1 MTWLSFKSRCYL
13 KTNDNTNPF
22 RKQILGELNVDL
34 TNMGIAAKDAAFHL
48 ATASTA
54 QKNKALA
61 IIADELEANSEVILA
76 ANAKDIE
83 LGREAGLTDALL
95 DRLLLNEERLTG
107 IANDVR
113 NVISLN
119 DPVGSEIDSKVLENG
134 MALSRR
140 RVPLGVVGVIYE
152 ARPNVTID
160 IAALCL
166 KTGNASI
173 LRGGKETFFSNMELV
188 KVIQSALEK
197 AELPAASVQYIEKP
211 DRELVA
217 QLLKLDEYVDM
228 IIPRG
233 GAGLHKMCQENSTI
247 PVIIGGFGIS
257 HIFIDE
263 SADLERSLNV
273 VENSKVQRP
282 SACNALDTLL
292 VHKAVAEEFLPKLV
306 ERLNGKVALVS
317 DASAKPLVANAAD
330 VRDAQE
336 GDFDTEWLSYTLG
349 VKVVADVKEAI
360 DHMRVHNAS
369 HSDAIMTNSLQN
381 SELFIN
387 SVGSAAVYVNA
398 STRFTDGAQF
408 GLGAEVA
415 VSTQK
420 LHARGPMGLEE
431 LTSYKWVGKADYLI
445 RS

>member
-1 MTWLSFKSRCYL
+1 MRQHQRHK
-13 KTNDNTNPF
+13 
-22 RKQILGELNVDL
+22 
-34 TNMGIAAKDAAFHL
+34 
-48 ATASTA
+48 
-54 QKNKALA
+54 KNAALA
-61 IIADELEANSEVILA
+61 IIADELEANLETILA

-83 LGREAGLTDALL
+83 LGRDAGLSDALL
-95 DRLLLNEERLTG
+95 DRLLLNESRLKA
-107 IANDVR
+107 IASDVR
-113 NVISLN
+113 NVIGLN

-134 MALSRR
+134 MSLSRR
-140 RVPLGVVGVIYE
+140 CVPLGVVGVIYE

-188 KVIQSALEK
+188 KVIQLALEK
-197 AELPAASVQYIEKP
+197 AKLPAASVQYIEKP
-211 DRELVA
+211 DRELVS
-217 QLLKLDEYVDM
+217 QLLKLDDYVDM

-233 GAGLHKMCQENSTI
+233 GAGLHKMCKENSTI

-257 HIFIDE
+257 HIFVDQ
-263 SADLERSLNV
+263 SADLDKSV
-273 VENSKVQRP
+273 DVIENAKVQRP

-292 VHKAVAEEFLPKLV
+292 VHQSIASEFLAKLVQRLSDKVEFVAEPKA
-306 ERLNGKVALVS
+306 KALMG
-317 DASAKPLVANAAD
+317 DAKQLREAVD
-330 VRDAQE
+330 

-349 VKVVADVKEAI
+349 VKVVSDVQQAI
-360 DHMRVHNAS
+360 THMRDHNAS
-369 HSDAIMTNSLQN
+369 HSDAIMTNDLFN
-381 SELFIN
+381 AELFIN
-387 SVGSAAVYVNA
+387 AAGSAAVYVNA

-431 LTSYKWVGKADYLI
+431 LTSYKWVGKANYLS
-445 RS
+445 RQ

>member
-1 MTWLSFKSRCYL
+1 M
-13 KTNDNTNPF
+13 
-22 RKQILGELNVDL
+22 DL
-34 TNMGIAAKDAAFHL
+34 TLMGKAAKDASFQL

-54 QKNKALA
+54 QKNQALA
-61 IIADELEANSEVILA
+61 IIADELEANAAQILA
-76 ANAKDIE
+76 ANAKDIQ
-83 LGREAGLTDALL
+83 LGRDAGLSDALL
-95 DRLLLNEERLTG
+95 DRLLLNESRLNA

-113 NVISLN
+113 NVISLH

-134 MALSRR
+134 MSLSRR

-173 LRGGKETFFSNMELV
+173 LRGGKETFFSNVELV

-197 AELPAASVQYIEKP
+197 AQLPAASVQYIEKP
-211 DRELVA
+211 DRELVT
-217 QLLKLDEYVDM
+217 QLLKLDDYVDM

-233 GAGLHKMCQENSTI
+233 GAGLHKMCKENSTI

-257 HIFIDE
+257 HIFVDD
-263 SADLERSLNV
+263 SADLDKSV
-273 VENSKVQRP
+273 DVIENAKVQRP
-282 SACNALDTLL
+282 SACNSLDTLL
-292 VHKAVAEEFLPKLV
+292 VHEAIAQPLLEKLVAKLNDKVTFVAEPKA
-306 ERLNGKVALVS
+306 KALMS
-317 DASAKPLVANAAD
+317 SATQL
-330 VRDAQE
+330 RDAQA

-349 VKVVADVKEAI
+349 VKVVRDVHEAI
-360 DHMRVHNAS
+360 DHMREHNAS
-369 HSDAIMTNSLQN
+369 HSDAIMTNSLCN
-381 SELFIN
+381 AELFIN
-387 SVGSAAVYVNA
+387 AAGSAAVYVNA

-431 LTSYKWVGKADYLI
+431 LTSYKWVGKANYLS

>member
-1 MTWLSFKSRCYL
+1 M
-13 KTNDNTNPF
+13 
-22 RKQILGELNVDL
+22 DL
-34 TNMGIAAKDAAFHL
+34 TNMGKAAKDAAFEL

-54 QKNKALA
+54 QKNQALA
-61 IIADELEANSEVILA
+61 IIADELEANSATILA
-76 ANAKDIE
+76 ANVKDIE

-134 MALSRR
+134 MSLSRR

-188 KVIQSALEK
+188 KVIQSALAK
-197 AELPAASVQYIEKP
+197 ANLPAASVQYIEKP
-211 DRELVA
+211 DRELVS
-217 QLLKLDEYVDM
+217 QLLKLDDYVDM

-233 GAGLHKMCQENSTI
+233 GAGLHKMCKENSTI

-257 HIFIDE
+257 HIFVDE
-263 SADLERSLNV
+263 SADLEKSLNV

-282 SACNALDTLL
+282 SACNSLDTLL
-292 VHKAVAEEFLPKLV
+292 VHEKVAAKFLPMIVERMSDKVTFVAEPKA
-306 ERLNGKVALVS
+306 KALMTQ
-317 DASAKPLVANAAD
+317 ATQI
-330 VRDAQE
+330 RDAAE

-349 VKVVADVKEAI
+349 VKVVADVKDAI

-369 HSDAIMTNSLQN
+369 HSDAIMTNSLIN

-398 STRFTDGAQF
+398 ATRFTDGAQF

-431 LTSYKWVGKADYLI
+431 LTSYKWVGKANYLA

>member
-1 MTWLSFKSRCYL
+1 
-13 KTNDNTNPF
+13 
-22 RKQILGELNVDL
+22 
-34 TNMGIAAKDAAFHL
+34 MGQAAKQAAYQL
-48 ATASTA
+48 AVAPTA

-61 IIADELEANSEVILA
+61 YMAEALEANTENILV
-76 ANAKDIE
+76 ANEKDITA
-83 LGREAGLTDALL
+83 GRQAGLSDAML
-95 DRLLLNEERLTG
+95 DRLLLTSQRLAD

-113 NVISLN
+113 NVTNLN

-134 MALSRR
+134 MSLARR

-173 LRGGKETFFSNMELV
+173 LRGSKETFFSNMELV
-188 KVIQSALEK
+188 KVIQLALEK
-197 AELPAASVQYIEKP
+197 AGLPQAAVQYISQP
-211 DRELVA
+211 DRELVS
-217 QLLKLDEYVDM
+217 QLLKLDDYVDM

-233 GAGLHKMCQENSTI
+233 GAGLHKMCKENSTI

-257 HIFIDE
+257 HIFVDQ
-263 SADLERSLNV
+263 SADLAKSV
-273 VENSKVQRP
+273 QVIENAKVQRP

-292 VHKAVAEEFLPKLV
+292 VHQDVAAQLLPMLSKQINQQV
-306 ERLNGKVALVS
+306 TFVV
-317 DASAKPLVANAAD
+317 DDSAKAYLADADNQRAAQ
-330 VRDAQE
+330 A

-349 VKVVADVKEAI
+349 IKVVADIEQAI
-360 DHMRVHNAS
+360 EHMQIHNAS
-369 HSDAIMTNSLQN
+369 HSDAIMTESLRN
-381 SELFIN
+381 AELFIN
-387 SVGSAAVYVNA
+387 SAGSAAVYVNA

-431 LTSYKWVGKADYLI
+431 LTSYKWVGKADYLS

>member
-1 MTWLSFKSRCYL
+1 M
-13 KTNDNTNPF
+13 
-22 RKQILGELNVDL
+22 DL
-34 TNMGIAAKDAAFHL
+34 TIMGAAAKEAAFHL

-54 QKNKALA
+54 QKNQALA
-61 IIADELEANSEVILA
+61 IIADELEANADTILA
-76 ANAKDIE
+76 ANAKDIQ
-83 LGREAGLTDALL
+83 LGREAGLTEALL
-95 DRLLLNEERLTG
+95 DRLLLNPARLAG
-107 IANDVR
+107 IASDVR

-134 MALSRR
+134 MSLARR

-173 LRGGKETFFSNMELV
+173 LRGGKETFHSNMELV
-188 KVIQSALEK
+188 KVIQAALEK
-197 AELPAASVQYIEKP
+197 AHLPAASVQYIEKP
-211 DRELVA
+211 DRELVS
-217 QLLKLDEYVDM
+217 QLLKLDQYVDM

-233 GAGLHKMCQENSTI
+233 GAGLHRMCKENSTI

-257 HIFIDE
+257 HIFVDQ
-263 SADLERSLNV
+263 SADLEKSLAV
-273 VENSKVQRP
+273 VENAKAQRP

-292 VHKAVAEEFLPKLV
+292 VHQAVADAFLPMLAARLKDKV
-306 ERLNGKVALVS
+306 E
-317 DASAKPLVANAAD
+317 LVAEPKAKAKLAGVD
-330 VRDAQE
+330 VRDATE

-349 VKVVADVKEAI
+349 VKVVTDIAEAI

-369 HSDAIMTNSLQN
+369 HSDAIMTNSLEN
-381 SELFIN
+381 AERFIN
-387 SVGSAAVYVNA
+387 SVDSAAVYVNA

-431 LTSYKWVGKADYLI
+431 LTSYKWVGKANYLA

>member
-1 MTWLSFKSRCYL
+1 M
-13 KTNDNTNPF
+13 
-22 RKQILGELNVDL
+22 DL
-34 TNMGIAAKDAAFHL
+34 TNMGKAAKDAAFEL

-54 QKNKALA
+54 QKNQALA
-61 IIADELEANSEVILA
+61 IIADELEANSAAILA

-134 MALSRR
+134 MSLSRR

-188 KVIQSALEK
+188 KVIQSALAK
-197 AELPAASVQYIEKP
+197 ANLPAASVQYIEKP
-211 DRELVA
+211 DRELVS
-217 QLLKLDEYVDM
+217 QLLKLDDYVDM

-233 GAGLHKMCQENSTI
+233 GAGLHKMCKENSTI

-257 HIFIDE
+257 HIFVDE
-263 SADLERSLNV
+263 SADLEKSLNV

-282 SACNALDTLL
+282 SACNSLDTLL
-292 VHKAVAEEFLPKLV
+292 VHEKVAAKFLPMIVERMSDKVTFVAEPKA
-306 ERLNGKVALVS
+306 KALM
-317 DASAKPLVANAAD
+317 AQATQI
-330 VRDAQE
+330 RDAVE

-349 VKVVADVKEAI
+349 VKVVADVKDAI
-360 DHMRVHNAS
+360 EHMRVHNAS
-369 HSDAIMTNSLQN
+369 HSDAIMTNSLIN

-398 STRFTDGAQF
+398 ATRFTDGAQF

-431 LTSYKWVGKADYLI
+431 LTSYKWVGKANYLA

>member
-1 MTWLSFKSRCYL
+1 M
-13 KTNDNTNPF
+13 
-22 RKQILGELNVDL
+22 DL
-34 TNMGIAAKDAAFHL
+34 TNMGKAAKDAAFEL

-54 QKNKALA
+54 QKNQALA
-61 IIADELEANSEVILA
+61 IIADELEANSAAILA

-134 MALSRR
+134 MSLSRR

-188 KVIQSALEK
+188 KVIQSALAK
-197 AELPAASVQYIEKP
+197 ANLPAASVQYIEKP
-211 DRELVA
+211 DRELVS
-217 QLLKLDEYVDM
+217 QLLKLDDYVDM

-233 GAGLHKMCQENSTI
+233 GAGLHKMCKENSTI

-257 HIFIDE
+257 HIFVDE
-263 SADLERSLNV
+263 SADLEKSLNV

-282 SACNALDTLL
+282 SACNSLDTLL
-292 VHKAVAEEFLPKLV
+292 VHEKVAAKFLPMIVERMSDKVTFVAEPKA
-306 ERLNGKVALVS
+306 KALM
-317 DASAKPLVANAAD
+317 AQATQI
-330 VRDAQE
+330 RDAVE

-349 VKVVADVKEAI
+349 VKVVADVKDAI
-360 DHMRVHNAS
+360 EHMRVHNAS
-369 HSDAIMTNSLQN
+369 HSDAIMTNSLIN

-398 STRFTDGAQF
+398 ATRFTDGAQF

-431 LTSYKWVGKADYLI
+431 LTSYKWVGKANYLAC
-445 RS
+445 S

>member
-1 MTWLSFKSRCYL
+1 M
-13 KTNDNTNPF
+13 
-22 RKQILGELNVDL
+22 DL
-34 TNMGIAAKDAAFHL
+34 TIMGKAAKDAAFQL

-54 QKNKALA
+54 QKNQALS
-61 IIADELEANSEVILA
+61 IIADELEANAEVILA

-83 LGREAGLTDALL
+83 AGREAGLTDALL
-95 DRLLLNEERLTG
+95 DRLLLNKERLTG

-134 MALSRR
+134 MSLSRR

-188 KVIQSALEK
+188 KVIQSALKK
-197 AELPAASVQYIEKP
+197 AQLPAASVQYIEKP
-211 DRELVA
+211 DRELVS
-217 QLLKLDEYVDM
+217 QLLKLDDYVDM

-233 GAGLHKMCQENSTI
+233 GAGLHKMCKENSTI

-257 HIFIDE
+257 HIYVDQ
-263 SADLERSLNV
+263 SADLDKSV
-273 VENSKVQRP
+273 DVIENAKVQRP

-292 VHKAVAEEFLPKLV
+292 VHEAVAESFLEKLAAK
-306 ERLNGKVALVS
+306 LSDKVAFVAEPKAKAYLTQ
-317 DASAKPLVANAAD
+317 ASD
-330 VRDAQE
+330 VRDAKE

-349 VKVVADVKEAI
+349 VKVVKDVDEAI
-360 DHMRVHNAS
+360 DHMREHNAS
-369 HSDAIMTNSLQN
+369 HSDAIMTNDLFN
-381 SELFIN
+381 AEKFIN
-387 SVGSAAVYVNA
+387 SAGSAAVYVNA

-431 LTSYKWVGKADYLI
+431 LTSYKWVGKANYLS
-445 RS
+445 RK

>member
-1 MTWLSFKSRCYL
+1 
-13 KTNDNTNPF
+13 
-22 RKQILGELNVDL
+22 
-34 TNMGIAAKDAAFHL
+34 MGIAAKDAAFHL

-61 IIADELEANSEVILA
+61 IIADELEANAATILE

-119 DPVGSEIDSKVLENG
+119 DPVGSEMDSKVLENG
-134 MALSRR
+134 MSLSRR

-211 DRELVA
+211 DRELVS
-217 QLLKLDEYVDM
+217 QLLKLDDYVDM

-233 GAGLHKMCQENSTI
+233 GAGLHKMCKENSTI

-257 HIFIDE
+257 HIFVDE
-263 SADLERSLNV
+263 SADLEKSVDV

-282 SACNALDTLL
+282 SACNSLDTLL
-292 VHKAVAEEFLPKLV
+292 VHEAVAEAFLAKLTQ
-306 ERLNGKVALVS
+306 RLSGKVTLVA
-317 DASAKPLVANAAD
+317 DTSAKSLIAGFEYQ
-330 VRDAQE
+330 RDAVE

-349 VKVVADVKEAI
+349 VKVVADVAEAI

-369 HSDAIMTNSLQN
+369 HSDAIMTNSLES
-381 SELFIN
+381 SERFIN

-431 LTSYKWVGKADYLI
+431 LTSYKWVGKANYLV
-445 RS
+445 RG

>member
-1 MTWLSFKSRCYL
+1 M
-13 KTNDNTNPF
+13 
-22 RKQILGELNVDL
+22 DL
-34 TNMGIAAKDAAFHL
+34 TIMGKAAKQAAFQL
-48 ATASTA
+48 ATVSTT
-54 QKNKALA
+54 QKNNALA
-61 IIADELEANSEVILA
+61 IIADELEAQSAAILK
-76 ANAKDIE
+76 ANAQDIE
-83 LGREAGLTDALL
+83 LARQAGLNDAML
-95 DRLLLNEERLTG
+95 DRLLLNESRLQA

-113 NVISLN
+113 NVINLN
-119 DPVGSEIDSKVLENG
+119 DPVGSEIDSRVLENG
-134 MALSRR
+134 LSLSRR

-173 LRGGKETFFSNMELV
+173 LRGGKETFFSNMALV
-188 KVIQSALEK
+188 NVIQSALEK
-197 AELPAASVQYIEKP
+197 AQLPAAAVQYIEKP
-211 DRELVA
+211 DRELVS

-233 GAGLHKMCQENSTI
+233 GASLHKMCKENSTI

-257 HIFIDE
+257 HIFVDQ
-263 SADLERSLNV
+263 SADLDKS
-273 VENSKVQRP
+273 VEVIENAKIQRP

-292 VHKAVAEEFLPKLV
+292 VHQAIASEFLAKLV
-306 ERLNGKVALVS
+306 LRLNDQVS
-317 DASAKPLVANAAD
+317 FVVEPKAQACMSHAKQLREAV
-330 VRDAQE
+330 E

-349 VKVVADVKEAI
+349 VKVVDDVQQAI
-360 DHMRVHNAS
+360 EHMREHNAS
-369 HSDAIMTNSLQN
+369 HSDAIMTNDLFN
-381 SELFIN
+381 AELFIN
-387 SVGSAAVYVNA
+387 SAGSAAVYVNA

-431 LTSYKWVGKADYLI
+431 LTSYKWVGKANYLS
-445 RS
+445 RR

>member
-1 MTWLSFKSRCYL
+1 
-13 KTNDNTNPF
+13 
-22 RKQILGELNVDL
+22 
-34 TNMGIAAKDAAFHL
+34 MGKAAKDAAFEL
-48 ATASTA
+48 TTASTA
-54 QKNKALA
+54 QKNQALA
-61 IIADELEANSEVILA
+61 IIADELEANSAAILA

-134 MALSRR
+134 MSLSRR

-188 KVIQSALEK
+188 KVIQSALAK
-197 AELPAASVQYIEKP
+197 ANLPAASVQYIEKP
-211 DRELVA
+211 DRELVS
-217 QLLKLDEYVDM
+217 QLLKLDDYVDM

-233 GAGLHKMCQENSTI
+233 GAGLHKMCKENSTI

-257 HIFIDE
+257 HIFVDE
-263 SADLERSLNV
+263 SADLEKSLNV

-282 SACNALDTLL
+282 SACNSLDTLL
-292 VHKAVAEEFLPKLV
+292 VHEKVAAKFLPMIVERMNDKVTFVAEPKA
-306 ERLNGKVALVS
+306 KALM
-317 DASAKPLVANAAD
+317 AQATQI
-330 VRDAQE
+330 RDAAE

-349 VKVVADVKEAI
+349 VKVVADVKDAI

-369 HSDAIMTNSLQN
+369 HSDAIMTNSLIN

-398 STRFTDGAQF
+398 ATRFTDGAQF

-431 LTSYKWVGKADYLI
+431 LTSYKWVGKANYLA

>member
-1 MTWLSFKSRCYL
+1 M
-13 KTNDNTNPF
+13 
-22 RKQILGELNVDL
+22 DL
-34 TNMGIAAKDAAFHL
+34 TNMGKAAKGAAFEL

-54 QKNKALA
+54 QKTQALA
-61 IIADELEANSEVILA
+61 IIADELEANSAAILA

-134 MALSRR
+134 MSLSRR

-188 KVIQSALEK
+188 KVIQSALAK
-197 AELPAASVQYIEKP
+197 ANLPAASVQYIEKP
-211 DRELVA
+211 DRELVS
-217 QLLKLDEYVDM
+217 QLLKLDDYVDM

-233 GAGLHKMCQENSTI
+233 GAGLHKMCKENSTI

-257 HIFIDE
+257 HIFVDE
-263 SADLERSLNV
+263 SADLEKSLNV

-282 SACNALDTLL
+282 SACNSLDTLL
-292 VHKAVAEEFLPKLV
+292 VHEKVAAKFLPMIVERMSDKVTFVAEPKA
-306 ERLNGKVALVS
+306 KALM
-317 DASAKPLVANAAD
+317 AQATQI
-330 VRDAQE
+330 RDAVE

-369 HSDAIMTNSLQN
+369 HSDAIMTNSLIN

-398 STRFTDGAQF
+398 ATRFTDGAQF

-431 LTSYKWVGKADYLI
+431 LTSYKWVGKANYLA

>member
-1 MTWLSFKSRCYL
+1 M
-13 KTNDNTNPF
+13 
-22 RKQILGELNVDL
+22 DL

-61 IIADELEANSEVILA
+61 IIADELEANAATILE

-119 DPVGSEIDSKVLENG
+119 DPVGSEMDSKVLENG
-134 MALSRR
+134 MSLSRR

-211 DRELVA
+211 DRELVS
-217 QLLKLDEYVDM
+217 QLLKLDDYVDM

-233 GAGLHKMCQENSTI
+233 GAGLHKMCKENSTI

-257 HIFIDE
+257 HIFVDE
-263 SADLERSLNV
+263 SADLEKSVDV

-282 SACNALDTLL
+282 SACNSLDTLL
-292 VHKAVAEEFLPKLV
+292 VHEAVAEAFLAKLTQ
-306 ERLNGKVALVS
+306 RLSGKVTLVA
-317 DASAKPLVANAAD
+317 DTSAKSLIAGFEYQ
-330 VRDAQE
+330 RDAVE

-349 VKVVADVKEAI
+349 VKVVADVAEAI

-369 HSDAIMTNSLQN
+369 HSDAIMTNSLES
-381 SELFIN
+381 SERFIN

-431 LTSYKWVGKADYLI
+431 LTSYKWVGKANYLV
-445 RS
+445 RG

>member
-1 MTWLSFKSRCYL
+1 M
-13 KTNDNTNPF
+13 
-22 RKQILGELNVDL
+22 DL

-61 IIADELEANSEVILA
+61 IIADELEANAATILE

-134 MALSRR
+134 MSLSRR

-211 DRELVA
+211 DRELVS
-217 QLLKLDEYVDM
+217 QLLKLDDYVDM

-233 GAGLHKMCQENSTI
+233 GAGLHKMCKENSTI

-257 HIFIDE
+257 HIFVDE
-263 SADLERSLNV
+263 SADLEKSVDV

-282 SACNALDTLL
+282 SACNSLDTLL
-292 VHKAVAEEFLPKLV
+292 VHEAVAEAFLAKLTQ
-306 ERLNGKVALVS
+306 RLAGKVTLVA
-317 DASAKPLVANAAD
+317 DASAKLLLTGFED
-330 VRDAQE
+330 QRDAVE

-349 VKVVADVKEAI
+349 VKVVADVAEAI

-369 HSDAIMTNSLQN
+369 HSDAIMTNSLES
-381 SELFIN
+381 SERFIN

-431 LTSYKWVGKADYLI
+431 LTSYKWVGKANYLV
-445 RS
+445 RG

>member
-1 MTWLSFKSRCYL
+1 M
-13 KTNDNTNPF
+13 
-22 RKQILGELNVDL
+22 EL
-34 TNMGIAAKDAAFHL
+34 TNMGKAAKDAAFEL
-48 ATASTA
+48 ATASTS
-54 QKNKALA
+54 QKNQALA
-61 IIADELEANSEVILA
+61 IIADELESNSTAILE

-134 MALSRR
+134 MSLSRR

-188 KVIQSALEK
+188 KVIQSALAK
-197 AELPAASVQYIEKP
+197 ANLPAASVQYIEKP
-211 DRELVA
+211 DRELVS

-233 GAGLHKMCQENSTI
+233 GAGLHKMCKENSTI

-257 HIFIDE
+257 HIFVDE
-263 SADLERSLNV
+263 SADLAKSLDV

-282 SACNALDTLL
+282 SACNSLDTLL
-292 VHKAVAEEFLPKLV
+292 VHENVAAEFLPMLV
-306 ERLNGKVALVS
+306 ERMNDKVTFVAEPKAKVLMA
-317 DASAKPLVANAAD
+317 DAKQI
-330 VRDAQE
+330 RDAGE

-349 VKVVADVKEAI
+349 VKVVSDVKEAI

-369 HSDAIMTNSLQN
+369 HSDAIMTNSLEN

-398 STRFTDGAQF
+398 ATRFTDGAQF

-431 LTSYKWVGKADYLI
+431 LTSYKWVGKANYLV

>member
-1 MTWLSFKSRCYL
+1 
-13 KTNDNTNPF
+13 
-22 RKQILGELNVDL
+22 
-34 TNMGIAAKDAAFHL
+34 MGIAAKDAAFHL

-61 IIADELEANSEVILA
+61 IIADELEANATTILE

-119 DPVGSEIDSKVLENG
+119 DPVGSEMDSKVLENG
-134 MALSRR
+134 MSLSRR

-211 DRELVA
+211 DRELVS
-217 QLLKLDEYVDM
+217 QLLKLDDYVDM

-233 GAGLHKMCQENSTI
+233 GAGLHKMCKENSTI

-257 HIFIDE
+257 HIFVDE
-263 SADLERSLNV
+263 SADLEKSVDV
-273 VENSKVQRP
+273 VENSKLQRP
-282 SACNALDTLL
+282 SACNSLDTLL
-292 VHKAVAEEFLPKLV
+292 VHEAVAEAFLSQLTQ
-306 ERLNGKVALVS
+306 RLAGKVTLVA
-317 DASAKPLVANAAD
+317 DASAKSLLVGFED
-330 VRDAQE
+330 QRDAVE

-349 VKVVADVKEAI
+349 VKVVADVAQAI

-369 HSDAIMTNSLQN
+369 HSDAIMTNSLES
-381 SELFIN
+381 SERFIN

-431 LTSYKWVGKADYLI
+431 LTSYKWVGKANYLV
-445 RS
+445 RD

>member
-1 MTWLSFKSRCYL
+1 M
-13 KTNDNTNPF
+13 
-22 RKQILGELNVDL
+22 DL
-34 TNMGIAAKDAAFHL
+34 TNMGKAAKDAAFEL

-54 QKNKALA
+54 QKNQALA
-61 IIADELEANSEVILA
+61 IIADELEANSAAILA

-134 MALSRR
+134 MSLSRR

-188 KVIQSALEK
+188 KVIQSALAK
-197 AELPAASVQYIEKP
+197 ANLPAASVQYIEKP
-211 DRELVA
+211 DRELVS
-217 QLLKLDEYVDM
+217 QLLKLDDYVDM

-233 GAGLHKMCQENSTI
+233 GAGLHKMCKENSTI

-257 HIFIDE
+257 HIFVDE
-263 SADLERSLNV
+263 SADLEKSLNV

-282 SACNALDTLL
+282 SACNSLDTLL
-292 VHKAVAEEFLPKLV
+292 VHEKVAAKFLPMIVERMSDKVTFVAEPKA
-306 ERLNGKVALVS
+306 KALM
-317 DASAKPLVANAAD
+317 AQATQI
-330 VRDAQE
+330 RDAEE

-349 VKVVADVKEAI
+349 VKVVADVKDAI

-369 HSDAIMTNSLQN
+369 HSDAIMTNSLIN

-398 STRFTDGAQF
+398 ATRFTDGAQF

-431 LTSYKWVGKADYLI
+431 LTSYKWVGKANYLA

>member
-1 MTWLSFKSRCYL
+1 M
-13 KTNDNTNPF
+13 
-22 RKQILGELNVDL
+22 DL

-61 IIADELEANSEVILA
+61 IIADELEANAATILE

-134 MALSRR
+134 MSLSRR

-211 DRELVA
+211 DRELVS
-217 QLLKLDEYVDM
+217 QLLKLDDYVDM

-233 GAGLHKMCQENSTI
+233 GAGLHRMCKENSTI

-257 HIFIDE
+257 HIFVDE
-263 SADLERSLNV
+263 SADLEKSVDV

-282 SACNALDTLL
+282 SACNSLDTLL
-292 VHKAVAEEFLPKLV
+292 VHEAVAEAFLTKMKQ
-306 ERLNGKVALVS
+306 RLAGKVTLVA
-317 DASAKPLVANAAD
+317 DASAKSLLAGFSD
-330 VRDAQE
+330 QRDAVE

-349 VKVVADVKEAI
+349 VKVVADVAEAI

-369 HSDAIMTNSLQN
+369 HSDAIMTNSLES
-381 SELFIN
+381 SERFIN

-431 LTSYKWVGKADYLI
+431 LTSYKWVGKANYLV
-445 RS
+445 RG

>member
-1 MTWLSFKSRCYL
+1 
-13 KTNDNTNPF
+13 
-22 RKQILGELNVDL
+22 
-34 TNMGIAAKDAAFHL
+34 MGKAAKDAAFEL

-54 QKNKALA
+54 QKNQALA
-61 IIADELEANSEVILA
+61 IIADELEANSAAILA

-134 MALSRR
+134 MSLSRR

-173 LRGGKETFFSNMELV
+173 LRGGKETFFSNIELV
-188 KVIQSALEK
+188 KVIQSALAK
-197 AELPAASVQYIEKP
+197 ANLPAASVQYIEKP
-211 DRELVA
+211 DRELVS
-217 QLLKLDEYVDM
+217 QLLKLDDYVDM

-233 GAGLHKMCQENSTI
+233 GAGLHKMCKENSTI

-257 HIFIDE
+257 HIFVDE
-263 SADLERSLNV
+263 SADLEKSLNV

-282 SACNALDTLL
+282 SACNSLDTLL
-292 VHKAVAEEFLPKLV
+292 VHEKVAAKFLPMIVERMSDKVTFVAEPKA
-306 ERLNGKVALVS
+306 KALM
-317 DASAKPLVANAAD
+317 AQATQI
-330 VRDAQE
+330 RDAAE

-349 VKVVADVKEAI
+349 VKVVADVKDAI

-369 HSDAIMTNSLQN
+369 HSDAIMTNSLIN

-398 STRFTDGAQF
+398 ATRFTDGAQF

-431 LTSYKWVGKADYLI
+431 LTSYKWVGKANYLA

>member
-1 MTWLSFKSRCYL
+1 MDL
-13 KTNDNTNPF
+13 
-22 RKQILGELNVDL
+22 IL
-34 TNMGIAAKDAAFHL
+34 MGKAAKEAAFQL
-48 ATASTA
+48 STATTA
-54 QKNKALA
+54 QKNRALT
-61 IIADELEANSEVILA
+61 IIADELEANRDAILA
-76 ANAKDIE
+76 ANAQDIE
-83 LGREAGLTDALL
+83 LGRQSGLSDALL
-95 DRLLLNEERLTG
+95 DRLLLNTERLAG
-107 IANDVR
+107 IASDVR
-113 NVISLN
+113 NVVGLQ
-119 DPVGSEIDSKVLENG
+119 DPVGREMDSRILENG
-134 MALSRR
+134 MSLSRR

-173 LRGGKETFFSNMELV
+173 LRGGKETFNSNMALV
-188 KVIQSALEK
+188 KVIQSSLEK
-197 AELPAASVQYIEKP
+197 AGLPAASVQYIENP
-211 DRELVA
+211 ERALVSE
-217 QLLKLDEYVDM
+217 LLKLDQYVDM

-257 HIFIDE
+257 HMFIDD
-263 SADLERSLNV
+263 SADLNRSLDV
-273 VENSKVQRP
+273 IENAKVQRP

-292 VHKAVAEEFLPKLV
+292 VHEQIAAEFLPLLAQ
-306 ERLNGKVALVS
+306 RLSEQVTFVA
-317 DASAKPLVANAAD
+317 DASAQAGLAGAVSLRAAQD
-330 VRDAQE
+330 

-349 VKVVADVKEAI
+349 VKVVNNIDQAI
-360 DHMRVHNAS
+360 QHMREHHAS
-369 HSDAIMTNSLQN
+369 HSDAIMTNRLDHAEQ
-381 SELFIN
+381 FIN
-387 SVGSAAVYVNA
+387 AVDSAAVYVNA

-431 LTSYKWVGKADYLI
+431 LTSYKWVGRADYLS

>member
-1 MTWLSFKSRCYL
+1 M
-13 KTNDNTNPF
+13 
-22 RKQILGELNVDL
+22 DL
-34 TNMGIAAKDAAFHL
+34 TNMGKAAKDAAFEL
-48 ATASTA
+48 ATASTS
-54 QKNKALA
+54 QKNQALA
-61 IIADELEANSEVILA
+61 IIADELEQNSAAILA

-95 DRLLLNEERLTG
+95 DRLLLNDERLTG

-134 MALSRR
+134 MSLSRR

-188 KVIQSALEK
+188 KVIQSALKK
-197 AELPAASVQYIEKP
+197 ANLPAASVQYIEKP
-211 DRELVA
+211 DRELVS
-217 QLLKLDEYVDM
+217 QLLKLDDYVDM

-233 GAGLHKMCQENSTI
+233 GAGLHKMCKENSTI

-257 HIFIDE
+257 HIFVDE
-263 SADLERSLNV
+263 SADLVKSLSV

-282 SACNALDTLL
+282 SACNSLDTLL
-292 VHKAVAEEFLPKLV
+292 VHEKIAAEFLPMLV
-306 ERLNGKVALVS
+306 ERMNDKVTFVAEPKAKALMS
-317 DASAKPLVANAAD
+317 DAKQI
-330 VRDAQE
+330 RDAGE

-349 VKVVADVKEAI
+349 VKVVTDVKDAI
-360 DHMRVHNAS
+360 NHMRVHNAS
-369 HSDAIMTNSLQN
+369 HSDAIMTNSLEN

-398 STRFTDGAQF
+398 ATRFTDGAQF

-431 LTSYKWVGKADYLI
+431 LTSYKWVGKANYLA

>member
-1 MTWLSFKSRCYL
+1 M
-13 KTNDNTNPF
+13 
-22 RKQILGELNVDL
+22 DL
-34 TNMGIAAKDAAFHL
+34 TLMGKAAKDAAFQL

-54 QKNKALA
+54 QKNQALA
-61 IIADELEANSEVILA
+61 IIADELEANAAQILA
-76 ANAKDIE
+76 ANAKDIQ

-95 DRLLLNEERLTG
+95 DRLLLNESRLNA

-134 MALSRR
+134 MSLSRR

-197 AELPAASVQYIEKP
+197 AQLPAASVQYIEKP
-211 DRELVA
+211 DRELVT
-217 QLLKLDEYVDM
+217 QLLKLDDYVDM

-233 GAGLHKMCQENSTI
+233 GAGLHKMCKENSTI

-257 HIFIDE
+257 HIFVDE
-263 SADLERSLNV
+263 SADLDKSV
-273 VENSKVQRP
+273 DVIENAKVQRP

-292 VHKAVAEEFLPKLV
+292 VHEAIAQPLLEKLV
-306 ERLNGKVALVS
+306 TKLNGKVTFVAEPKAKALM
-317 DASAKPLVANAAD
+317 SAAAEL
-330 VRDAQE
+330 RDAQA

-349 VKVVADVKEAI
+349 VKVVRDVNEAI
-360 DHMRVHNAS
+360 DHMREHNAS
-369 HSDAIMTNSLQN
+369 HSDAIMTNSLVN
-381 SELFIN
+381 AERFIN
-387 SVGSAAVYVNA
+387 SAGSAAVYVNA

-431 LTSYKWVGKADYLI
+431 LTSYKWVGKANYLS

>member
-1 MTWLSFKSRCYL
+1 
-13 KTNDNTNPF
+13 
-22 RKQILGELNVDL
+22 
-34 TNMGIAAKDAAFHL
+34 MGKAAKQAAFQL

-54 QKNKALA
+54 QKNQALA
-61 IIADELEANSEVILA
+61 IIADELEANADAILA

-83 LGREAGLTDALL
+83 LGRAAGLTDALL
-95 DRLLLNEERLTG
+95 DRLLLNEARLSA
-107 IANDVR
+107 IAGDVR
-113 NVISLN
+113 NVISLS

-134 MALSRR
+134 MSLSRR

-188 KVIQSALEK
+188 KVIQSALQK
-197 AELPAASVQYIEKP
+197 ADLPAASVQYIEKP
-211 DRELVA
+211 DRELVT
-217 QLLKLDEYVDM
+217 QLLKLDDYVDM

-233 GAGLHKMCQENSTI
+233 GAGLHKMCKENSTI

-257 HIFIDE
+257 HIFVDA
-263 SADLERSLNV
+263 SADLDKSV
-273 VENSKVQRP
+273 DVIENAKVQRP

-292 VHKAVAEEFLPKLV
+292 VHEAVAQPLLEKLIAKLGNKVSFVAEEKAQPLMT
-306 ERLNGKVALVS
+306 
-317 DASAKPLVANAAD
+317 SAAEVRAAQ
-330 VRDAQE
+330 A
-336 GDFDTEWLSYTLG
+336 GDFDMEWLSYTLG
-349 VKVVADVKEAI
+349 VKVVKDVQEAI
-360 DHMRVHNAS
+360 EHMREHNAS
-369 HSDAIMTNSLQN
+369 HSDAIMTNDLFN
-381 SELFIN
+381 AELFIN
-387 SVGSAAVYVNA
+387 SAGSAAVYVNA

-431 LTSYKWVGKADYLI
+431 LTSYKWVGKANYLS

>member
-1 MTWLSFKSRCYL
+1 M
-13 KTNDNTNPF
+13 
-22 RKQILGELNVDL
+22 DL
-34 TNMGIAAKDAAFHL
+34 TNMGKAAKDAAFEL

-54 QKNKALA
+54 QKNQALA
-61 IIADELEANSEVILA
+61 IIADELEANSAAILA

-134 MALSRR
+134 MSLSRR

-188 KVIQSALEK
+188 KVIQSALAK
-197 AELPAASVQYIEKP
+197 ANLPAASVQYIEKP
-211 DRELVA
+211 DRALVS
-217 QLLKLDEYVDM
+217 QLLKLDDYVDM

-233 GAGLHKMCQENSTI
+233 GAGLHKMCKENSTI

-257 HIFIDE
+257 HIFVDE
-263 SADLERSLNV
+263 SADLEKSLNV

-282 SACNALDTLL
+282 SACNSLDTLL
-292 VHKAVAEEFLPKLV
+292 VHEKVAAKFLPMIVERMSDKVTFVAEPKA
-306 ERLNGKVALVS
+306 KALM
-317 DASAKPLVANAAD
+317 AQATQI
-330 VRDAQE
+330 RDAVE

-349 VKVVADVKEAI
+349 VKVVADVKDAI

-369 HSDAIMTNSLQN
+369 HSDAIMTNSLIN

-398 STRFTDGAQF
+398 ATRFTDGAQF

-431 LTSYKWVGKADYLI
+431 LTSYKWVGKANYLA

>member
-1 MTWLSFKSRCYL
+1 M
-13 KTNDNTNPF
+13 
-22 RKQILGELNVDL
+22 DL
-34 TNMGIAAKDAAFHL
+34 TSMGIAAKDAAFHL

-61 IIADELEANSEVILA
+61 IIADELEANAATILE

-134 MALSRR
+134 MSLSRR

-211 DRELVA
+211 DRELVS
-217 QLLKLDEYVDM
+217 QLLKLDDYVDM

-233 GAGLHKMCQENSTI
+233 GAGLHKMCKENSTI

-257 HIFIDE
+257 HIFVDE
-263 SADLERSLNV
+263 SADLEKSVDV

-282 SACNALDTLL
+282 SACNSLDTLL
-292 VHKAVAEEFLPKLV
+292 VHEAVAEAFLAKLTQ
-306 ERLNGKVALVS
+306 RLAGKVTLVA
-317 DASAKPLVANAAD
+317 DASAKSLLTGFED
-330 VRDAQE
+330 QRDAVE

-349 VKVVADVKEAI
+349 VKVVADVAEAI

-369 HSDAIMTNSLQN
+369 HSDAIMTNSLES
-381 SELFIN
+381 SERFIN

-431 LTSYKWVGKADYLI
+431 LTSYKWVGKANYLV
-445 RS
+445 RG

>member
-1 MTWLSFKSRCYL
+1 M
-13 KTNDNTNPF
+13 
-22 RKQILGELNVDL
+22 DL

-61 IIADELEANSEVILA
+61 IIADELEANAATILE

-134 MALSRR
+134 MSLSRR

-211 DRELVA
+211 DRELVS
-217 QLLKLDEYVDM
+217 QLLKLDDYVDM

-233 GAGLHKMCQENSTI
+233 GAGLHKMCKENSTI

-257 HIFIDE
+257 HIFVDE
-263 SADLERSLNV
+263 SADLEKSVDV

-282 SACNALDTLL
+282 SACNSLDTLL
-292 VHKAVAEEFLPKLV
+292 VHEAVAEAFLIKLKQ
-306 ERLNGKVALVS
+306 RLAGKVTLVA
-317 DASAKPLVANAAD
+317 DTSAKSLLAGFED
-330 VRDAQE
+330 QRDAVE

-349 VKVVADVKEAI
+349 VKVVADVAEAI

-369 HSDAIMTNSLQN
+369 HSDAIMTNSLES
-381 SELFIN
+381 SERFIN

-431 LTSYKWVGKADYLI
+431 LTSYKWVGKANYLV
-445 RS
+445 RG

>member
-1 MTWLSFKSRCYL
+1 
-13 KTNDNTNPF
+13 
-22 RKQILGELNVDL
+22 
-34 TNMGIAAKDAAFHL
+34 MGKAAKDAAFEL

-54 QKNKALA
+54 QKNQALA
-61 IIADELEANSEVILA
+61 IIADELEANSVAILA

-83 LGREAGLTDALL
+83 LGREAGLTGALL
-95 DRLLLNEERLTG
+95 DRLLLNEERLTA

-134 MALSRR
+134 MSLSRR

-188 KVIQSALEK
+188 KVIQSALAK
-197 AELPAASVQYIEKP
+197 ANLPAASVQYIEKP
-211 DRELVA
+211 DRELVS
-217 QLLKLDEYVDM
+217 QLLKLDDYVDM

-233 GAGLHKMCQENSTI
+233 GAGLHKMCKENSTI

-257 HIFIDE
+257 HIFVDE
-263 SADLERSLNV
+263 SADLDKSLNV

-282 SACNALDTLL
+282 SACNSLDTLL
-292 VHKAVAEEFLPKLV
+292 VHEKIAAQFLPMIVERMDEKVTFVAEPK
-306 ERLNGKVALVS
+306 
-317 DASAKPLVANAAD
+317 AKELMEQAKQ
-330 VRDAQE
+330 VRDAVE

-349 VKVVADVKEAI
+349 VKVVSDVKDAI

-369 HSDAIMTNSLQN
+369 HSDAIMTNSLEN

-387 SVGSAAVYVNA
+387 SAGSAAVYVNA

-431 LTSYKWVGKADYLI
+431 LTSYKWVGKANYLA

>member
-1 MTWLSFKSRCYL
+1 M
-13 KTNDNTNPF
+13 
-22 RKQILGELNVDL
+22 DL
-34 TNMGIAAKDAAFHL
+34 TVLGKAAKAASFQL

-54 QKNKALA
+54 QKNQALA
-61 IIADELEANSEVILA
+61 IMAEQLEAQSASILA
-76 ANAKDIE
+76 ANAKDIA
-83 LGREAGLTDALL
+83 LGREAGLSDAML
-95 DRLLLNEERLTG
+95 DRLLLNESRLQA

-113 NVISLN
+113 NVIKLN
-119 DPVGSEIDSKVLENG
+119 DPVGSEIDSRVLENG
-134 MALSRR
+134 MSLARR

-166 KTGNASI
+166 KTGNAAI

-188 KVIQSALEK
+188 KVIQSALDK
-197 AELPAASVQYIEKP
+197 AGLPAASVQYIEKP
-211 DRELVA
+211 DRELVT
-217 QLLKLDEYVDM
+217 QLLKMDDYVDM

-233 GAGLHKMCQENSTI
+233 GAGLHKMCKENSTVS
-247 PVIIGGFGIS
+247 VIIGGFGIS
-257 HIFIDE
+257 HIFVDE
-263 SADLERSLNV
+263 SADLDKSV
-273 VENSKVQRP
+273 AVIENAKVQRP

-292 VHKAVAEEFLPKLV
+292 VHQAIAKPLLDKLIAK
-306 ERLNGKVALVS
+306 LNGKVAFV
-317 DASAKPLVANAAD
+317 AEPKAKALMNAAAEL
-330 VRDAQE
+330 RDAQA

-349 VKVVADVKEAI
+349 VKVVQDVQEAI
-360 DHMRVHNAS
+360 EHMREHNAS
-369 HSDAIMTNSLQN
+369 HSDAIMTNDLYN
-381 SELFIN
+381 AELFVN
-387 SVGSAAVYVNA
+387 TAGSAAVYVNA

-431 LTSYKWVGKADYLI
+431 LTSYKWVGKANYLS

>member
-1 MTWLSFKSRCYL
+1 
-13 KTNDNTNPF
+13 
-22 RKQILGELNVDL
+22 
-34 TNMGIAAKDAAFHL
+34 MGIAAKDAAFHL

-61 IIADELEANSEVILA
+61 IIADELEANAATILE

-119 DPVGSEIDSKVLENG
+119 DPVGSEMDSKVLENG
-134 MALSRR
+134 MSLSRR

-211 DRELVA
+211 DRELVS
-217 QLLKLDEYVDM
+217 QLLKLDDYVDM

-233 GAGLHKMCQENSTI
+233 GAGLHKMCKENSTI

-257 HIFIDE
+257 HIFVDE
-263 SADLERSLNV
+263 SADLEKSVDV

-282 SACNALDTLL
+282 SACNSLDTLL
-292 VHKAVAEEFLPKLV
+292 VHEVVAEAFLTKLTQ
-306 ERLNGKVALVS
+306 RLAGKVTLVA
-317 DASAKPLVANAAD
+317 DVSAKSLLAD
-330 VRDAQE
+330 FEDQRDAVE

-349 VKVVADVKEAI
+349 VKVVADVAEAI

-369 HSDAIMTNSLQN
+369 HSDAIMTNSLES
-381 SELFIN
+381 SERFIN

-431 LTSYKWVGKADYLI
+431 LTSYKWVGKANYLI
-445 RS
+445 RG

>member
-1 MTWLSFKSRCYL
+1 M
-13 KTNDNTNPF
+13 
-22 RKQILGELNVDL
+22 DL
-34 TNMGIAAKDAAFHL
+34 TLMGKAAKDAAFQL

-54 QKNKALA
+54 QKNQALA
-61 IIADELEANSEVILA
+61 IIADELEANAAQILA
-76 ANAKDIE
+76 ANAKDIQ

-95 DRLLLNEERLTG
+95 DRLLLNESRLNA

-134 MALSRR
+134 MSLSRR

-197 AELPAASVQYIEKP
+197 AQLPAASVQYIEKP
-211 DRELVA
+211 DRELVT
-217 QLLKLDEYVDM
+217 QLLKLDDYVDM

-233 GAGLHKMCQENSTI
+233 GAGLHKMCKENSTI

-257 HIFIDE
+257 HIFVDE
-263 SADLERSLNV
+263 SADLDKSV
-273 VENSKVQRP
+273 DVIENAKVQRP

-292 VHKAVAEEFLPKLV
+292 VHEAIAQPLLEKLV
-306 ERLNGKVALVS
+306 TKLNGKVTFVAEPKAKALM
-317 DASAKPLVANAAD
+317 SAATEL
-330 VRDAQE
+330 RDAQA

-349 VKVVADVKEAI
+349 VKVVRDVNEAI
-360 DHMRVHNAS
+360 DHMREHNAS
-369 HSDAIMTNSLQN
+369 HSDAIMTNSLVN
-381 SELFIN
+381 AERFIN
-387 SVGSAAVYVNA
+387 SAGSAAVYVNA

-431 LTSYKWVGKADYLI
+431 LTSYKWVGKANYLS

>member
-1 MTWLSFKSRCYL
+1 M
-13 KTNDNTNPF
+13 
-22 RKQILGELNVDL
+22 DL
-34 TNMGIAAKDAAFHL
+34 TVLGKAAKAASFQL

-54 QKNKALA
+54 QKNQALA
-61 IIADELEANSEVILA
+61 IMAEQLEAQSASILA
-76 ANAKDIE
+76 ANAKDIA
-83 LGREAGLTDALL
+83 LGREAGLSDAML
-95 DRLLLNEERLTG
+95 DRLLLNESRLQA

-113 NVISLN
+113 NVIKLN
-119 DPVGSEIDSKVLENG
+119 DPVGGEIDSRVLENG
-134 MALSRR
+134 MSLARR

-166 KTGNASI
+166 KTGNAAI

-188 KVIQSALEK
+188 KVIQSALDK
-197 AELPAASVQYIEKP
+197 AGLPAASVQYIEKP
-211 DRELVA
+211 DRELVT
-217 QLLKLDEYVDM
+217 QLLKMDDYVDM

-233 GAGLHKMCQENSTI
+233 GAGLHKMCKENSTV

-257 HIFIDE
+257 HIFVDE
-263 SADLERSLNV
+263 SADLDKSV
-273 VENSKVQRP
+273 AVIENAKVQRP

-292 VHKAVAEEFLPKLV
+292 VHQAIAKPLLEKLV
-306 ERLNGKVALVS
+306 AKLNGKVAFV
-317 DASAKPLVANAAD
+317 AEPKAKALMSSAAD
-330 VRDAQE
+330 LRDAQD

-349 VKVVADVKEAI
+349 VKVVQDVQEAI
-360 DHMRVHNAS
+360 DHMREHNAS
-369 HSDAIMTNSLQN
+369 HSDAIMTNDLYN
-381 SELFIN
+381 AELFVN
-387 SVGSAAVYVNA
+387 TAGSAAVYVNA

-431 LTSYKWVGKADYLI
+431 LTSYKWVGKANYLS

>member
-1 MTWLSFKSRCYL
+1 M
-13 KTNDNTNPF
+13 
-22 RKQILGELNVDL
+22 DL
-34 TNMGIAAKDAAFHL
+34 TNMGKAAKDAAFEL

-54 QKNKALA
+54 QKNQALA
-61 IIADELEANSEVILA
+61 IIADELEANSAAILA

-95 DRLLLNEERLTG
+95 DRLLLNEERLTA

-134 MALSRR
+134 MSLSRR

-188 KVIQSALEK
+188 KVIQSALAK
-197 AELPAASVQYIEKP
+197 ANLPAASVQYIEKP
-211 DRELVA
+211 DRELVS
-217 QLLKLDEYVDM
+217 QLLKLDDYVDM

-233 GAGLHKMCQENSTI
+233 GAGLHKMCKENSTI

-257 HIFIDE
+257 HIFVDE
-263 SADLERSLNV
+263 SADLEKSLNV

-282 SACNALDTLL
+282 SACNSLDTLL
-292 VHKAVAEEFLPKLV
+292 VHEKIAEQFLPMIVERMDEKVTFVAEPK
-306 ERLNGKVALVS
+306 
-317 DASAKPLVANAAD
+317 AKELMEQAKQ
-330 VRDAQE
+330 VRDAVE

-349 VKVVADVKEAI
+349 VKVVSDVKDAI

-369 HSDAIMTNSLQN
+369 HSDAIMTNSLEN

-431 LTSYKWVGKADYLI
+431 LTSYKWVGKANYLA